1 MAGTSAATTGIP
13 EANVGRCHRGS
24 NGMSWFFFS
33 FMDFWFLSNS
43 FYRPISAIA
52 GGGTGE

>member
-1 MAGTSAATTGIP
+1 MAGTSATTTGIP
-13 EANVGRCHRGS
+13 EANIGRCHRGS

-52 GGGTGE
+52 GDGAGE